1 MFYKT
6 TKKKKKRKQIKI
18 MSKSAWLRADTL
30 CGYSSYSLGF
40 CDLPL
45 LNWFVH
51 AFTYF
56 RNLHN
61 AFAKKKKIYQP

>member
-51 AFTYF
+51 AFT
-56 RNLHN
+56 
-61 AFAKKKKIYQP
+61 